1 VTIDLAIY
9 PLAVVMRASHA
20 FTARGSVFIRSV
32 DGEHAVVEISPH
44 REGIDGEF
52 ANALLDAQLRAQIAD
67 ETKWIRELIVA
78 QAFCEADLLDRGEI
92 EGDESTDP
100 RGITR

>member
-1 VTIDLAIY
+1 MTIDLAIY
-9 PLAVVMRASHA
+9 PLDVVMRASHA

-32 DGEHAVVEISPH
+32 DDRHAVVELRPY

-52 ANALLDAQLRAQIAD
+52 ANALLDAQLRAQIAA

-78 QAFCEADLLDRGEI
+78 QAFCEADLLDRSDI
-92 EGDESTDP
+92 EGDESIDS